1 MSFEDVIGI
10 CLRSPSESFKTACF
24 DALGFISTKST
35 SDPASIVAACGKI
48 GVNKYML
55 RCAKAAAGELIFQ
68 EVPGWQKNS
77 PAICRLL
84 PEGFQ
89 ECQDYIQDL
98 IRQYGK
104 EIVSKLNNKG
114 SDEDENV
121 YIRNQLKVCFE
132 ANGQDGCYKF
142 VAALFFNQ
150 FGLKKTLNLFK
161 SNEDYTEVYA
171 RCHEVTHYLSR
182 SEFERLGSIAK
193 VYAQCDSTCHGG
205 CYHGTL
211 EAYLKAKNLKDND
224 LKKEFV
230 KVCGRIE
237 DHPSPLV
244 FNECF
249 HGLGH
254 AAMFIK
260 DMELK
265 ESLQLCDTI
274 SSQEYRERCFTGVF
288 MENSSSSTSF
298 DHQSK
303 YIRSDDPNYPCN
315 SLEEKYQPLCWQY
328 QSSYFS
334 ILSGQDWNKVANL
347 CLQIP
352 EKYQDRCFRTI
363 GTNQVGF
370 TQNMQK
376 MKADCNLMP
385 TEHFQ
390 DICVTGVVSSLS
402 YRFVGDVQKMVDFCS
417 IVDPEHKESCYKQIG
432 TGLSDWDANK
442 DLAKDNCRKIQDPKG
457 NSWCLDAI

>member
-10 CLRSPSESFKTACF
+10 CLRSPSNSFKTACF
-24 DALGFISTKST
+24 DALGFITTKST
-35 SDPASIVAACGKI
+35 SDPVEIVTTCQKI
-48 GVNKYML
+48 KVDEYVL

-68 EVPGWQKNS
+68 EVPGWQSKA
-77 PAICRLL
+77 PAVCNLL
-84 PEGFQ
+84 PRGAE
-89 ECQDYIQDL
+89 ECQSYIKEL
-98 IRQYGK
+98 IRQYGR
-104 EIVSKLNNKG
+104 ETASKLNLKASG
-114 SDEDENV
+114 ENENE
-121 YIRNQLKVCFE
+121 YIRNQLKVCYE
-132 ANGQDGCYKF
+132 NSGKDGCYKD

-150 FGLKKTLNLFK
+150 FGLKKTLSLFK
-161 SNEDYTEVYA
+161 ENENYKEVYA

-182 SEFERLGSIAK
+182 SEYEKLGSISK

-211 EAYLKAKNLKDND
+211 EAYLKSKNLQDKD
-224 LKKEFV
+224 LKKEFA
-230 KVCGRIE
+230 KVCGKEE

-265 ESLQLCDTI
+265 ESLELCDTI
-274 SSQEYRERCFTGVF
+274 SQEEYKERCFTGVF

-303 YIRSDDPNYPCN
+303 YIRADDPNYPCN
-315 SLEEKYQPLCWQY
+315 ALEEKYQPLCWQY

-334 ILSGQDWNKVANL
+334 IISGQDWNKVANL

-352 EKYQDRCFRTI
+352 EKYVDRCFRTI

-370 TQNMQK
+370 TQSPK
-376 MKADCNLMP
+376 VMKEDCELMP
-385 TEHFQ
+385 SDHFK
-390 DICVTGVVSSLS
+390 DVCVGGVVSSLT
-402 YRFVGDVQKMVDFCS
+402 YRFVGDSEKMFEFCS
-417 IVDPEHKESCYKQIG
+417 IVNPNNQETCFKQIG
-432 TGLSDWDANK
+432 SGISDWYADKNK
-442 DLAKDNCRKIQDPKG
+442 VLETCKKIPDPKG
-457 NSWCLDAI
+457 SAWCLSAI